1 MRLRA
6 WRARR
11 PTELKP
17 ARCPGWR
24 RYTRSRARAR
34 ERGFQRRHVR
44 EQCRIMSVHGSL
56 TRGCCSVFKAEVL
69 RRPKVP
75 KATEHR
81 RCRST
86 SNSYIYRRVFHTGP
100 CLSHIAIYR
109 RALGACCG
117 PGGEWRAED
126 GQAGVIAGTSSHPA
140 RALPRAALADVHLSA
155 IPARA
160 GPQSRPVA
168 RRLLGLWMGCDVVD
182 GLGDGEDLVRLKIWD
197 LDRKLLLTRDRRGPS
212 QEHRSSLSSKR
223 VCAACAPRSP

>member
-1 MRLRA
+1 
-6 WRARR
+6 
-11 PTELKP
+11 
-17 ARCPGWR
+17 
-24 RYTRSRARAR
+24 
-34 ERGFQRRHVR
+34 
-44 EQCRIMSVHGSL
+44 MSVHGSL

-182 GLGDGEDLVRLKIWD
+182 GLGDGEDLVRLEIRD
-197 LDRKLLLTRDRRGPS
+197 LDRELLLMRAQ
-212 QEHRSSLSSKR
+212 QEEGGVRASLELIVQER
-223 VCAACAPRSP
+223 AARAPRSP